1 MSRKYVIPALLLTF
15 LILLAVPALAQGGV
29 QAIGACTVIDK
40 PGSYVLARDIT
51 ARLRDLKRAPVDRFT
66 VGPACIV
73 IVADFVSLDLQGH
86 TIMGPEAWD
95 SGNAGIFATLDANGK
110 VPTAAHIRNGC
121 VTGFLT
127 GVAVE
132 GTGHV
137 VEGVRV
143 AGNEYGMSLRGNGIK
158 VKEVIAVSN
167 RAFGI
172 LWFGDHGVSVENCQ
186 INSNG
191 WIGIVQWTPDEWG
204 QPLGSRIVGNTVSN
218 NGGYGIYA
226 YCPSLILQNMAYS
239 NGSGPGDNIVVVT
252 NPFDTPCTRSD
263 NSPEP

>member
-1 MSRKYVIPALLLTF
+1 LTFVILLT
-15 LILLAVPALAQGGV
+15 VPALAQGGV
-29 QAIGACTVIDK
+29 QAIGACTIIDK

-51 ARLRDLKRAPVDRFT
+51 ATLRDLKQAPGDRFG

-86 TIMGPEAWD
+86 TITGPEAWD
-95 SGNAGIFATLDANGK
+95 TGAGIFTTADASGK
-110 VPTAAHIRNGC
+110 EPTAIHIRNGC
-121 VTGFLT
+121 VKGFRW

-132 GTGHV
+132 GTGNV
-137 VEGVRV
+137 VEQVRV
-143 AGNEYGMSLRGNGIK
+143 AGNEFGMSLRGNGIK
-158 VKEVIAVSN
+158 VKEVIVVSN
-167 RAFGI
+167 RMSGI

-191 WIGIVQWTPDEWG
+191 WVGIHLWPPDEWG
-204 QPLGSRIVGNTVSN
+204 QPYGGRIVGNTVSN

-226 YCPSLILQNMAYS
+226 YCPTLILQNMAYS
-239 NGSGPGDNIVVVT
+239 NGSGPRDNIVVVT
-252 NPFDTPCTRSD
+252 DPFKTPCTRSD

>member
-1 MSRKYVIPALLLTF
+1 MSRRYVIPTLLFTF
-15 LILLAVPALAQGGV
+15 VILVAVPALAQDGV
-29 QAIGACTVIDK
+29 QSIGACTIIDK

-51 ARLRDLKRAPVDRFT
+51 ATLRDLKQAPVDRFT
-66 VGPACIV
+66 VGLACIV

-86 TIMGPEAWD
+86 TITGPEAWD
-95 SGNAGIFATLDANGK
+95 SGNAGIFITADARGNL
-110 VPTAAHIRNGC
+110 PTAAHIRNGG
-121 VTGFLT
+121 VTGFTT

-137 VEGVRV
+137 VEQVRV
-143 AGNEYGMSLRGNGIK
+143 ARNQYGISLRGNGIK

-167 RAFGI
+167 YFGI

-186 INSNG
+186 ISSNG
-191 WIGIVQWTPDEWG
+191 GTGILQWPPDEWG
-204 QPLGSRIVGNTVSN
+204 QPFGSRIVGNTVSN

-226 YCPSLILQNMAYS
+226 YCPSLIVQNMVYS
-239 NGSGPGDNIVVVT
+239 NGSGPRDNIVVVT
-252 NPFDTPCTRSD
+252 DPFNTPCTRSD

>member
-1 MSRKYVIPALLLTF
+1 MTRRYVIPALLLTF
-15 LILLAVPALAQGGV
+15 LILLTVPALAQSEG
-29 QAIGACTVIDK
+29 QAIGACTIIDK
-40 PGSYVLARDIT
+40 PGSYVLARNIT
-51 ARLRDLKRAPVDRFT
+51 ATLGDLKPAPGDRFT

-86 TIMGPEAWD
+86 TIAGPEVWD
-95 SGNAGIFATLDANGK
+95 RGSAGIFTTADASGNE
-110 VPTAAHIRNGC
+110 PTAIHIRNGC
-121 VTGFLT
+121 VKGFRT

-137 VEGVRV
+137 VEQVRV

-158 VKEVIAVSN
+158 VREVIVVSN
-167 RAFGI
+167 RNAGI

-186 INSNG
+186 INSNLG
-191 WIGIVQWTPDEWG
+191 VGIYLWPPDEWG
-204 QPLGSRIVGNTVSN
+204 QPYGGRIVGNTVSN

-226 YCPSLILQNMAYS
+226 YCPTLILQNMVYS
-239 NGSGPGDNIVVVT
+239 NGSGPRDNIVVVT
-252 NPFDTPCTRSD
+252 EPFGTPCTRSD